1 MKKIIALVFAIIFIV
16 IGIYTL
22 IDIIRSVWYVLVY
35 ESITTSASGILFGKF
50 LFLVII
56 FIGYLFTLKLYK
68 KSKK

>member
-1 MKKIIALVFAIIFIV
+1 MKKIIALVFAVIFIV

-22 IDIIRSVWYVLVY
+22 IDIIRSVWYVLAY

-56 FIGYLFTLKLYK
+56 STGYFFTLKVYK